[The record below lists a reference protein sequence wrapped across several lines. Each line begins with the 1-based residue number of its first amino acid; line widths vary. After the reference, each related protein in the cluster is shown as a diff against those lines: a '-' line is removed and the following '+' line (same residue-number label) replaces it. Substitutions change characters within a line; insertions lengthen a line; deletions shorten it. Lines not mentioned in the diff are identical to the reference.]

1 MINTNGRHEQDD
13 DLTQKNSNQGSSA
26 LATTNSGNDALST
39 NFLAPITSEQAV
51 ILRQSPSWSRGVVW
65 TIIGVTTA
73 SIIWAAI
80 AKIEQVVPAQGQ
92 LKPQEAVTEVH
103 APPVGGAVV
112 EEVLV
117 EDGEKVNKGDILV
130 ILDSEAST
138 AELKSLEKVKA
149 SLEQENRFYRTL
161 MNTSLNPSDV
171 ERAVVKLDLPT
182 EVAALARNRA
192 ALKAENRL
200 YQVELGNSS
209 PGTTLTAEQV
219 ARLRAS
225 QAESSSRALAAQ
237 LEMDQL
243 GKQLRQ
249 TQVELADAKKQLLDD
264 RKVLGEIEQRNK
276 QAIAEAEKALEIEE
290 NILEDLIPLAEEGGV
305 AKLQVEQR
313 QRDMSDRR
321 QRLTELRS
329 NGTIEYAR
337 QNQQV
342 QDRRKEIERF
352 SEEEKR
358 LKIAIS
364 QAQARLVNTVKLTE
378 KDVRDKI
385 SDNNERI
392 ADIDSQLNKSIVEN
406 DKRIAELGSQISRT
420 NVTLKYQEIKA
431 PVGGTVFDLHAGP
444 GYVPPP
450 NQTEPL
456 LRIVPDDNLIAEV
469 NITNQDIG
477 FVRVGQRVDVRID
490 SFPFSEFGDIKGEV
504 LSIGSDALEPDEIH
518 QYYRFPAKVQLDQQY
533 LDTAERDIPLQSGM
547 SVTANIKV
555 RENRT
560 VLSLITELFN
570 KKVESLKQVR

>member
-1 MINTNGRHEQDD
+1 MINTNGRQEKND
-13 DLTQKNSNQGSSA
+13 DLTQKNSDTGSSA
-26 LATTNSGNDALST
+26 LATTNSNDPLSN
-39 NFLAPITSEQAV
+39 NFLAPITSEHAV

-80 AKIEQVVPAQGQ
+80 AKIEQVVPAQGKLQ
-92 LKPQEAVTEVH
+92 PQEAVKEVH

-112 EEVLV
+112 EEVRV
-117 EDGEKVNKGDILV
+117 KENQKVKQGDILV

-161 MNTSLNPSDV
+161 MNQTLDPSDV
-171 ERAVVKLDLPT
+171 ERAIIKLDLPT

-192 ALKAENRL
+192 ALISENRL
-200 YQVELGNSS
+200 YRAELGNPT
-209 PGTTLTAEQV
+209 PGTTLTPEQL

-243 GKQLRQ
+243 EKQLRQ
-249 TQVELADAKKQLLDD
+249 TQVELADAKKQLIDD
-264 RKVLGEIEQRNK
+264 RKVLAEIEQRNT
-276 QAIAEAEKALEIEE
+276 QAIAEAEKALAIEE
-290 NILEDLIPLAEEGGV
+290 SILEDIGPLAEEGGV
-305 AKLQVEQR
+305 ARLQVERQR
-313 QRDMSDRR
+313 QTIAERR
-321 QRLTELRS
+321 QQLTEQRA
-329 NGTIEYAR
+329 NGTIEYDR
-337 QNQQV
+337 QKQQV
-342 QDRRKEIERF
+342 QNRLKEIERF
-352 SEEEKR
+352 TEEEKR
-358 LKIAIS
+358 LKIAIN
-364 QAQARLVNTVKLTE
+364 QAQARLLNTVKLTE

-385 SDNNERI
+385 SDNNEQI
-392 ADIDSQLNKSIVEN
+392 ASIDSQLNKTIVEN
-406 DKRIAELGSQISRT
+406 NKQIAELGSQISRT

-431 PVGGTVFDLHAGP
+431 PVGGTVFDLKAGP

-477 FVRVGQRVDVRID
+477 FVRVGQNVDVRID

-504 LSIGSDALEPDEIH
+504 ISIGSDALEPDEIH
-518 QYYRFPAKVQLDQQY
+518 QFYRFPAKVELDQQY
-533 LDTAERDIPLQSGM
+533 LKTADREIPLQSGM

>member
-1 MINTNGRHEQDD
+1 MINTNGKHEKDD
-13 DLTQKNSNQGSSA
+13 DLTQKNSEQGSSA
-26 LATTNSGNDALST
+26 LATTNSNDPLST

-73 SIIWAAI
+73 SIVWAAI

-92 LKPQEAVTEVH
+92 LKPQEAVKEVH

-112 EEVLV
+112 QEVLV
-117 EDGEKVNKGDILV
+117 EDGQKVKPGDILV

-161 MNTSLNPSDV
+161 MNASLNPTDV
-171 ERAVVKLDLPT
+171 ERAIVKLDLPT

-192 ALKAENRL
+192 TLIAENKL
-200 YQVELGNSS
+200 YQAELGNPS
-209 PGTTLTAEQV
+209 PGITLSPQQL

-243 GKQLRQ
+243 EKQLRQ
-249 TQVELADAKKQLLDD
+249 TQVELADAKQQLLDD
-264 RKVLGEIEQRNK
+264 RKVLAEIEQRNQK
-276 QAIAEAEKALEIEE
+276 AIAEAEKALEIEE
-290 NILEDLIPLAEEGGV
+290 SILGDIAPLAEEGGV
-305 AKLQVEQR
+305 ARLQVERQR
-313 QRDMSDRR
+313 QTIAERR
-321 QRLTELRS
+321 QQLTEQRS
-329 NGTIEYAR
+329 NGTIERDR
-337 QNQQV
+337 QKQQV
-342 QDRRKEIERF
+342 QDRLKEIERF
-352 SEEEKR
+352 TEEEKR
-358 LKIAIS
+358 LKIAMN
-364 QAQARLVNTVKLTE
+364 QAQARLVNTVTLTE
-378 KDVRDKI
+378 KDLRDKV

-406 DKRIAELGSQISRT
+406 DKRVAELSSQISRT

-431 PVGGTVFDLHAGP
+431 PVGGTVFDLNAGP

-477 FVRVGQRVDVRID
+477 FVRVGQKVDVRID

-504 LSIGSDALEPDEIH
+504 KSIGSDALEPDQIH
-518 QYYRFPAKVQLDQQY
+518 QFYRFPAKVSLDQQQ
-533 LDTAERDIPLQSGM
+533 LQTAERDIPLQSGM

>member
-1 MINTNGRHEQDD
+1 MIDTNGKHERDD
-13 DLTQKNSNQGSSA
+13 DLTQKNSDQGSSA
-26 LATTNSGNDALST
+26 LATTNSNDPLSS
-39 NFLAPITSEQAV
+39 NFLAPITSEQSV

-73 SIIWAAI
+73 SVVWAAI

-92 LKPQEAVTEVH
+92 LKPQEAVKEVH
-103 APPVGGAVV
+103 APPVSGAVV

-117 EDGEKVNKGDILV
+117 EDGEKIKKGDILV

-138 AELKSLEKVKA
+138 AELKSLEQVKT

-161 MNTSLNPSDV
+161 MNASLDPSDV
-171 ERAVVKLDLPT
+171 ERAIVKLDLPT

-192 ALKAENRL
+192 ALIAENSL
-200 YQVELGNSS
+200 YQAELGNQS
-209 PGTTLTAEQV
+209 PGTALSPGQL

-243 GKQLRQ
+243 ERQLKQ
-249 TQVELADAKKQLLDD
+249 TQVELADAKQQLLDD
-264 RKVLGEIEQRNK
+264 RKVLAEIEQRNK
-276 QAIAEAEKALEIEE
+276 KAIAEAEKALEIEE
-290 NILEDLIPLAEEGGV
+290 SILDDIGPLAEEGGV
-305 AKLQVEQR
+305 ARLQVERQR
-313 QRDMSDRR
+313 QTIAERR
-321 QRLTELRS
+321 QQLTEQRS
-329 NGTIEYAR
+329 NGTIERDR
-337 QNQQV
+337 QKQQV
-342 QDRRKEIERF
+342 QDRLKEIERF
-352 SEEEKR
+352 TEEEKR
-358 LKIAIS
+358 LKIAIN
-364 QAQARLVNTVKLTE
+364 QAQAQLVNTVKLTE
-378 KDVRDKI
+378 KDLRDKI

-431 PVGGTVFDLHAGP
+431 PVGGTVFDLKAGP

-477 FVRVGQRVDVRID
+477 FVRVGQKVDVRID

-504 LSIGSDALEPDEIH
+504 MSIGSDALEPDEIH
-518 QYYRFPAKVQLDQQY
+518 QFYRFPAKVKLDQQE
-533 LDTAERDIPLQSGM
+533 LQTADRDIPLQSGM

>member
-1 MINTNGRHEQDD
+1 MINTNGRPEKND
-13 DLTQKNSNQGSSA
+13 DLTQKTSERGSSA
-26 LATTNSGNDALST
+26 LATTNNGNDPLSN
-39 NFLAPITSEQAV
+39 NFLAPITSEHAV

-73 SIIWAAI
+73 SILWAAI
-80 AKIEQVVPAQGQ
+80 AKIEQVVPAQGKLQ
-92 LKPQEAVTEVH
+92 PQEAVKEIH

-112 EEVLV
+112 QEVLV
-117 EDGEKVNKGDILV
+117 EDGDKVKKGDVLV
-130 ILDSEAST
+130 ILDSEASE

-161 MNTSLNPSDV
+161 MNQSLDPSDV
-171 ERAVVKLDLPT
+171 ERAIIKLDLPT

-192 ALKAENRL
+192 ALIAENRL
-200 YQVELGNSS
+200 YQAELGNPT
-209 PGTTLTAEQV
+209 PGTTLSPEQQ

-225 QAESSSRALAAQ
+225 QGEASSRALAAQ

-243 GKQLRQ
+243 EKQLRQ

-264 RKVLGEIEQRNK
+264 RKVLAEIEQRNK

-290 NILEDLIPLAEEGGV
+290 SILDDIAPLAEEGGV
-305 AKLQVEQR
+305 ARLQVERQR
-313 QRDMSDRR
+313 QTIAERR
-321 QRLTELRS
+321 QQLTEQRS
-329 NGTIEYAR
+329 NGTIEHDR
-337 QNQQV
+337 QKQQV
-342 QDRRKEIERF
+342 QDRLKEIERF
-352 SEEEKR
+352 TEEEKR
-358 LKIAIS
+358 IEIAIS
-364 QAQARLVNTVKLTE
+364 QAQARLLNTIKLTE
-378 KDVRDKI
+378 KDLRDKV

-392 ADIDSQLNKSIVEN
+392 ADIDSQLNKTIVEN
-406 DKRIAELGSQISRT
+406 NKRIAELGSQISRT

-431 PVGGTVFDLHAGP
+431 PVGGTVFDLNAGP

-477 FVRVGQRVDVRID
+477 FVRVGQKVDVRID

-504 LSIGSDALEPDEIH
+504 VSIGSDALEPDQIH
-518 QYYRFPAKVQLDQQY
+518 QFYRFPAKVELDQQY
-533 LDTAERDIPLQSGM
+533 LQTADREIDLQSGM

>member
-1 MINTNGRHEQDD
+1 MINTNGKHERDD
-13 DLTQKNSNQGSSA
+13 DLTQKNSDQGSSA
-26 LATTNSGNDALST
+26 LATTDNANDPLSR
-39 NFLAPITSEQAV
+39 NLLAPITSEHAV

-73 SIIWAAI
+73 SIVWAAI

-92 LKPQEAVTEVH
+92 LKPQEAVKEVH

-117 EDGEKVNKGDILV
+117 KDGEKVKPGDILV

-161 MNTSLNPSDV
+161 MNQSLDPSDV
-171 ERAVVKLDLPT
+171 ERAIIKLDLPT

-192 ALKAENRL
+192 ALMAENQL
-200 YQVELGNSS
+200 YQVELGNQAS
-209 PGTTLTAEQV
+209 GTSLTPEQL
-219 ARLRAS
+219 ARLQAS
-225 QAESSSRALAAQ
+225 QAESSSRALSAQ

-243 GKQLRQ
+243 EKQLRQ

-264 RKVLGEIEQRNK
+264 RKVLNEIQQRNE
-276 QAIAEAEKALEIEE
+276 QAIKEANKALEIEE
-290 NILEDLIPLAEEGGV
+290 AILQDIGPLAEEGGV
-305 AKLQVEQR
+305 ARLQVERQR
-313 QRDMSDRR
+313 QTIAERR
-321 QRLTELRS
+321 QQLTEQRA
-329 NGTIEYAR
+329 NGTIEYDR
-337 QNQQV
+337 QKQQV
-342 QDRRKEIERF
+342 QDRLKEIERF
-352 SEEEKR
+352 TEEEKR
-358 LKIAIS
+358 LKIAIN

-378 KDVRDKI
+378 KDLRDKI
-385 SDNNERI
+385 ADNKERI
-392 ADIDSQLNKSIVEN
+392 ADIDSQLNKTIIEN

-431 PVGGTVFDLHAGP
+431 PVGGTVFDLNAGP

-477 FVRVGQRVDVRID
+477 FVRVGQQVDVRID

-504 LSIGSDALEPDEIH
+504 ISIGSDALEPDEIH
-518 QYYRFPAKVQLDQQY
+518 QYYRFPAKVELDQQY
-533 LDTAERDIPLQSGM
+533 LTTADREIPLQSGM

>member
-1 MINTNGRHEQDD
+1 MINSNGKHERDD
-13 DLTQKNSNQGSSA
+13 DLTQKNSDQSSSA
-26 LATTNSGNDALST
+26 LATTNGNDPLSS

-73 SIIWAAI
+73 SIVWAAI

-92 LKPQEAVTEVH
+92 LKPQEAVKEVH

-112 EEVLV
+112 EKVLV
-117 EDGEKVNKGDILV
+117 EDGQKVKPGDIVV

-149 SLEQENRFYRTL
+149 SIEQENRFYRTL
-161 MNTSLNPSDV
+161 MNASLDPTDV
-171 ERAVVKLDLPT
+171 ERAIVKLDLPT

-192 ALKAENRL
+192 ALIAENRL
-200 YQVELGNSS
+200 YQTELGNQS
-209 PGTTLTAEQV
+209 PGSALSPEQL

-243 GKQLRQ
+243 ERQLRQ
-249 TQVELADAKKQLLDD
+249 TQVELADAKQQLTDD
-264 RKVLGEIEQRNK
+264 RKVLAEIEQRNEK
-276 QAIAEAEKALEIEE
+276 AIAEAEKALEIEE
-290 NILEDLIPLAEEGGV
+290 KILGDIGPLAEEGGV
-305 AKLQVEQR
+305 ARLQVERQR
-313 QRDMSDRR
+313 QTIAERR
-321 QRLTELRS
+321 QQLTELRS
-329 NGTIEYAR
+329 NGTIERDR

-342 QDRRKEIERF
+342 QDRLKEIERF

-358 LKIAIS
+358 LKIAIN
-364 QAQARLVNTVKLTE
+364 QAEAQLVNTVKLTE
-378 KDVRDKI
+378 KDLRDKV

-431 PVGGTVFDLHAGP
+431 PVGGTVFDLKAGP

-456 LRIVPDDNLIAEV
+456 LKIVPDDNLIAEV

-477 FVRVGQRVDVRID
+477 FVRVGQKVDVRID

-504 LSIGSDALEPDEIH
+504 MSIGSDALEPDEIY
-518 QYYRFPAKVQLDQQY
+518 QFYRFPAKVELDQQY
-533 LDTAERDIPLQSGM
+533 LATADREIPLQSGM

>member
-1 MINTNGRHEQDD
+1 MINSNGKHERDD
-13 DLTQKNSNQGSSA
+13 DLTQKNSDQSSSA
-26 LATTNSGNDALST
+26 LATTNGNDPLSS

-73 SIIWAAI
+73 SIVWAAI

-92 LKPQEAVTEVH
+92 LKPQEAVKEVH

-112 EEVLV
+112 EKVLV
-117 EDGEKVNKGDILV
+117 EDGQKVKPGDIVV

-138 AELKSLEKVKA
+138 AELKSLEKVKT
-149 SLEQENRFYRTL
+149 SIEQENRFYRTL
-161 MNTSLNPSDV
+161 MNASLDPTDV
-171 ERAVVKLDLPT
+171 ERAIVKLDLPT

-192 ALKAENRL
+192 ALIAENRL
-200 YQVELGNSS
+200 YQTELGNQS
-209 PGTTLTAEQV
+209 PGTALSPEQL

-243 GKQLRQ
+243 ERQLRQ
-249 TQVELADAKKQLLDD
+249 TQVELADAKQQLTDD
-264 RKVLGEIEQRNK
+264 RKVLAEIEQRNEK
-276 QAIAEAEKALEIEE
+276 AIIEAEKALEIEE
-290 NILEDLIPLAEEGGV
+290 KILDDIGPLAEEGGV
-305 AKLQVEQR
+305 ARLQVERQR
-313 QRDMSDRR
+313 QTIAERR
-321 QRLTELRS
+321 QQLTELRS
-329 NGTIEYAR
+329 NGTIERDR

-342 QDRRKEIERF
+342 QDRLKEIERF

-358 LKIAIS
+358 LKIAIN
-364 QAQARLVNTVKLTE
+364 QAEAQLVNTVKLTE
-378 KDVRDKI
+378 KDLRDKV

-431 PVGGTVFDLHAGP
+431 PVGGTVFDLKAGP

-456 LRIVPDDNLIAEV
+456 LKIVPDDNLIAEV

-477 FVRVGQRVDVRID
+477 FVRVGQKVDVRID

-504 LSIGSDALEPDEIH
+504 MSIGSDALEPDEIH
-518 QYYRFPAKVQLDQQY
+518 QFYRFPAKVELDQQY
-533 LDTAERDIPLQSGM
+533 LATADREIPLQSGM

>member
-1 MINTNGRHEQDD
+1 MINTNGKQEKND
-13 DLTQKNSNQGSSA
+13 DLTQKNSDSGSSA
-26 LATTNSGNDALST
+26 LATTNNSNDALST

-73 SIIWAAI
+73 SVIWAAI

-92 LKPQEAVTEVH
+92 LKPQEAVKEVH

-112 EEVLV
+112 EEVLI
-117 EDGEKVNKGDILV
+117 EDGQKVKKGDILV

-161 MNTSLNPSDV
+161 MNASLNPSDV
-171 ERAVVKLDLPT
+171 ERAIVKLDLPT

-192 ALKAENRL
+192 ALIAENRL
-200 YQVELGNSS
+200 YQAELGNPS
-209 PGTTLTAEQV
+209 PGTTLTAEQL

-264 RKVLGEIEQRNK
+264 RKVLGEIQQRNEK
-276 QAIAEAEKALEIEE
+276 AIAEAQKALEIEQG
-290 NILEDLIPLAEEGGV
+290 ILEDIAPLAEEGGV
-305 AKLQVEQR
+305 ARLQVDRQR
-313 QRDMSDRR
+313 QSIADRT
-321 QRLTELRS
+321 QQLTELRS
-329 NGTIEYAR
+329 NGTIEHDR
-337 QNQQV
+337 QKQQV
-342 QDRRKEIERF
+342 QDRLKEIDRF
-352 SEEEKR
+352 TEEEKR
-358 LKIAIS
+358 LKIAIN
-364 QAQARLVNTVKLTE
+364 QAQARLLNTVKLTE

-392 ADIDSQLNKSIVEN
+392 ADIDSQLNKTIIEN
-406 DKRIAELGSQISRT
+406 DKRIAELGSQMSRT
-420 NVTLKYQEIKA
+420 QVTLKYQEIKA
-431 PVGGTVFDLHAGP
+431 PVAGTVFDLNAGP

-533 LDTAERDIPLQSGM
+533 LDTAEREIPLQSGM

>member
-1 MINTNGRHEQDD
+1 MINTNGRQEKND
-13 DLTQKNSNQGSSA
+13 DLTQKNSDSGSSA
-26 LATTNSGNDALST
+26 LATTNSNDPLSN
-39 NFLAPITSEQAV
+39 NFLAPITSEHAV

-80 AKIEQVVPAQGQ
+80 AKIEQVVPAQGKLQ
-92 LKPQEAVTEVH
+92 PQEAVKEVH

-117 EDGEKVNKGDILV
+117 KENQKVKQGDILV

-138 AELKSLEKVKA
+138 AELQSLQKVKA

-161 MNTSLNPSDV
+161 MNQSLNPSDV
-171 ERAVVKLDLPT
+171 EQAIIKLDLPT

-192 ALKAENRL
+192 ALIAENRL
-200 YQVELGNSS
+200 YQAELGNQAS
-209 PGTTLTAEQV
+209 GTTLTADQL

-243 GKQLRQ
+243 EKQLRQ

-264 RKVLGEIEQRNK
+264 RKVLAEIEQRNE
-276 QAIAEAEKALEIEE
+276 QAIAQAEKALEIEE
-290 NILEDLIPLAEEGGV
+290 GILGDITPLAEEGGV
-305 AKLQVEQR
+305 ARLQVERQR
-313 QRDMSDRR
+313 QTIAERR
-321 QRLTELRS
+321 QQLTEQRA
-329 NGTIEYAR
+329 NGTIEYDR
-337 QNQQV
+337 QKQQV
-342 QDRRKEIERF
+342 QDRLKEIERF
-352 SEEEKR
+352 TEEEKR
-358 LKIAIS
+358 LKIAIN
-364 QAQARLVNTVKLTE
+364 QAKARLLNTVKLTE
-378 KDVRDKI
+378 KDLRDKV

-392 ADIDSQLNKSIVEN
+392 ADIDTQLNKTIVEN
-406 DKRIAELGSQISRT
+406 NKRIAELGSQISRT
-420 NVTLKYQEIKA
+420 QVTLKYQEIKA
-431 PVGGTVFDLHAGP
+431 PVGGTVFDLNAGP

-477 FVRVGQRVDVRID
+477 FVRVGQQVDVRID

-504 LSIGSDALEPDEIH
+504 MSIGSDALEPDEIH
-518 QYYRFPAKVQLDQQY
+518 QYYRFPAKVELDQQY
-533 LDTAERDIPLQSGM
+533 LQTADRDIPLQSGM

>member
-1 MINTNGRHEQDD
+1 MINTNGQHERDD
-13 DLTQKNSNQGSSA
+13 DLTQKNSDQGSSA
-26 LATTNSGNDALST
+26 LATTHSNDPLSS

-73 SIIWAAI
+73 SIVWAGI

-92 LKPQEAVTEVH
+92 LKPQEAVKEVH

-112 EEVLV
+112 EKVLI
-117 EDGEKVNKGDILV
+117 EDGQKVKQGDILV

-161 MNTSLNPSDV
+161 MNASLNPSDV
-171 ERAVVKLDLPT
+171 ERAIIKLDLPT

-192 ALKAENRL
+192 ALIAENRL
-200 YQVELGNSS
+200 YQAELGNQS
-209 PGTTLTAEQV
+209 PGTALSPEQL

-243 GKQLRQ
+243 EKQLRQ
-249 TQVELADAKKQLLDD
+249 TQVELADAKQQLIDD
-264 RKVLGEIEQRNK
+264 RKVLNEIEQRNEK
-276 QAIAEAEKALEIEE
+276 AIAEAEKALEIEE
-290 NILEDLIPLAEEGGV
+290 AILEDIGPLAEEGGV
-305 AKLQVEQR
+305 ARLQVERQR
-313 QRDMSDRR
+313 QTIAERR
-321 QRLTELRS
+321 QQLTEQRS
-329 NGTIEYAR
+329 NGTIEYDR
-337 QNQQV
+337 QKQQV
-342 QDRRKEIERF
+342 QDRLKEIERF
-352 SEEEKR
+352 TEEEKR
-358 LKIAIS
+358 LKIAMN
-364 QAQARLVNTVKLTE
+364 QAQAQLVNTVKLTE
-378 KDVRDKI
+378 KDLRDKV

-406 DKRIAELGSQISRT
+406 DKQIAELGSQISRT

-431 PVGGTVFDLHAGP
+431 PVSGTVFDLKAGP

-477 FVRVGQRVDVRID
+477 FVRVGQKVDVRID

-504 LSIGSDALEPDEIH
+504 MSIGSDALEPDEIH
-518 QYYRFPAKVQLDQQY
+518 QFYRFPAKVELDQQE
-533 LDTAERDIPLQSGM
+533 LQTAERDIPLQSGM

>member
-1 MINTNGRHEQDD
+1 MINTNGKQEKND
-13 DLTQKNSNQGSSA
+13 DLTQKKSGQGSSA
-26 LATTNSGNDALST
+26 LATTDNSNDPLSR
-39 NFLAPITSEQAV
+39 NLLAPITSEYAV

-80 AKIEQVVPAQGQ
+80 AKIEQVVPAQGLLQ
-92 LKPQEAVTEVH
+92 PQEAVKEVH

-117 EDGEKVNKGDILV
+117 EDGEKVKQGDILV

-138 AELKSLEKVKA
+138 AELQSLQKVKA

-161 MNTSLNPSDV
+161 MNQSLDPSDV
-171 ERAVVKLDLPT
+171 ERAIIKLDLPT
-182 EVAALARNRA
+182 EVAAVARNRA
-192 ALKAENRL
+192 ALMAENRL
-200 YQVELGNSS
+200 YQAELGNPT
-209 PGTTLTAEQV
+209 PGTSLTAEQL

-225 QAESSSRALAAQ
+225 QAEADSRALAAQ

-243 GKQLRQ
+243 EKQLRQ
-249 TQVELADAKKQLLDD
+249 TQVELADAKQQLLDD
-264 RKVLGEIEQRNK
+264 RKVLAEIEQRNQ

-290 NILEDLIPLAEEGGV
+290 NILEDIAPLAEEGGV
-305 AKLQVEQR
+305 ARLQVDRQR
-313 QRDMSDRR
+313 QTIADRR
-321 QRLTELRS
+321 QQLTEQRA
-329 NGTIEYAR
+329 NGTIEYDR
-337 QNQQV
+337 QKQQV
-342 QDRRKEIERF
+342 QDRLKEIDRF
-352 SEEEKR
+352 TEEEKR
-358 LKIAIS
+358 LKIAIN
-364 QAQARLVNTVKLTE
+364 QAKARLLNTVKLTE
-378 KDVRDKI
+378 KDLRDKI

-392 ADIDSQLNKSIVEN
+392 ADIDSQLNKTIIEN
-406 DKRIAELGSQISRT
+406 DKRIAELDSQMSRT
-420 NVTLKYQEIKA
+420 KVTLKYQEIKA
-431 PVGGTVFDLHAGP
+431 PVGGTVFDLKAGP

-477 FVRVGQRVDVRID
+477 FVRVGQNVDVRID

-504 LSIGSDALEPDEIH
+504 ISIGSDALEPDEIH
-518 QYYRFPAKVQLDQQY
+518 QYYRFPAKVELDQQY
-533 LDTAERDIPLQSGM
+533 LKTADREIPLQSGM